1 MVIKLRFSS
10 FSRCSLIQ
18 REPTTYEKPAIPFQE
33 LFANIRQVTRL
44 ESPISLLECWRLI
57 SPVMFQ
63 VKFHIR

>member
-33 LFANIRQVTRL
+33 FPQHPQATRL
-44 ESPISLLECWRLI
+44 DSPISLLECWRFI

-63 VKFHIR
+63 MKFHIR